1 VRAVIAGV
9 LSDEVEKSRA
19 AVALQGFNTLL
30 RAVELEQKTD
40 LEDLAR
46 QVKELQRGYGG
57 AA

>member
-1 VRAVIAGV
+1 
-9 LSDEVEKSRA
+9 
-19 AVALQGFNTLL
+19 LQGFNTLL

>member
-1 VRAVIAGV
+1 
-9 LSDEVEKSRA
+9 
-19 AVALQGFNTLL
+19 LL

-40 LEDLAR
+40 LEDFAR